1 MSKGNMLF
9 SQARGK
15 VGDLVFSRLDGEQI
29 VRSRNRHPKN
39 PKTNAQLYQRAIM
52 ATVLRAYSAGKMIF
66 DHAFEGKQVGAQCQR
81 AFLSLNAKR
90 LRAAIAAD
98 IEAGHVGA
106 DCTARVVAPGVN
118 SPVGAAFIV
127 SDGSL
132 VQNVFSDAG
141 QLNGV
146 GNVDNETIGAYMTRK
161 GIQQNDLF
169 TLVAFWNDD
178 ASVNDNVLFTVNG
191 SSTAYGKQTTGEFMF
206 WRLKPKASAFTSE
219 TVLTEDT
226 KLDAIF
232 ELDATNNNYVQLDL
246 ITVKMGIFTMSGLGI
261 NSVMGTSGVIRSR
274 EDEGLRSKCI
284 LAWANGETPEY
295 GITSDLLLQAWKQGA
310 TALGDSDLILEGGGD
325 F

>member
-1 MSKGNMLF
+1 MLF

-39 PKTNAQLYQRAIM
+39 PKTNAQLFQRAIM
-52 ATVLRAYSAGKMIF
+52 ATVLRAYSAGKVIF

-81 AFLSLNAKR
+81 YFLSENAKR

-98 IEAGHVGA
+98 IEAGSVGA
-106 DCTARVVAPGVN
+106 ACTARVVAPGVN

-141 QLNGV
+141 KLYGV
-146 GNVDNETIGAYMTRK
+146 GLVDNETIGAYMTRK

-169 TLVAFWNDD
+169 TLVAFRNLD
-178 ASVNDNVLFTVNG
+178 ADVAENVLFTVNG
-191 SSTAYGKQTTGEFMF
+191 SSTAYGKQTACEFLF
-206 WRLKPKASAFTSE
+206 WRIKPKASAFTSE
-219 TVLTEDT
+219 TVLSDESMLGD
-226 KLDAIF
+226 IF
-232 ELDATNNNYVQLDL
+232 ELDATNNDL
-246 ITVKMGIFTMSGLGI
+246 VDLSTLAVEIPIFSMSGLGI

-274 EDEGLRSKCI
+274 EDEGLRSKCV
-284 LAWANGETPEY
+284 LAWANNETPEY

-310 TALGDSDLILEGGGD
+310 TALGDSELILEGGEL
-325 F
+325 